1 MTQSTV
7 SPFNSQSTRTTGSAM
22 RCSYA
27 HFLQNLFSFNNNALF
42 INGRQATKQQ
52 LVPMIA
58 DARTDLQDTLTDAIS
73 RKSWGYAERT
83 AESLQNL
90 ETITR
95 ELNLMK
101 DVAFEIAR
109 RTPTKG

>member
-1 MTQSTV
+1 
-7 SPFNSQSTRTTGSAM
+7 M

-27 HFLQNLFSFNNNALF
+27 HFLQNLYSFNNSALY

-52 LVPMIA
+52 LVPLIA
-58 DARTDLQDTLTDAIS
+58 DARTDLQATLADAIS
-73 RKSWGYAERT
+73 RKAWGYAELT
-83 AESLQNL
+83 AESLQDL
-90 ETITR
+90 ETTTR